1 MKYLYLAI
9 AFFTCKFSYAQQN
22 FPVHE
27 QFIDIY
33 QNNSQLPVI
42 CVDRDEGIF
51 DAGIVGVAINKVK
64 YQALAPKQS
73 VGNLIVFKKNLFM
86 SNPDRWQ
93 FTIEGNACAYDIIST
108 SRYRTIVVG
117 AFEDSIRVNGQTYI
131 GGGLHFSSFVLSL
144 DSMGNIEWIKTNYNL
159 NQNWIATS
167 VVEDEDKNLVVVGLK
182 DDIYSIV
189 WKYNAL
195 NGDTIL
201 VKSFDEVRTF
211 SSVKSIKDH
220 YYISGTVD
228 DFGSLDTFTINNP
241 LNTGY
246 NIFLAKLDKQ
256 FNVQW
261 LITKPYITFDFH
273 SELETADFGESTL
286 LWANYSLNNTSQ
298 LVQNLCIIDTN
309 KNILNEQNYNSAFT
323 SFEFDNKLIE
333 SSALNLN
340 SYHYIKEKNNDY
352 YMYLFGPNGISDSLL
367 IFKNSDIELYDFEGD
382 HSFALAGLLKGDS
395 LRSQTA
401 RVPNIHADSNKYM
414 NFIGYYTQAVLLGAN
429 NSKLDEVYAYPNP
442 VEDKIYINSSNAEEL
457 ILLDMNGRDVKRNS
471 NLNYISV
478 YDLDTGMYILK
489 IKVAGRYL
497 YQKILKK

>member
-1 MKYLYLAI
+1 MKYLYLVI
-9 AFFTCKFSYAQQN
+9 AFFVSSSSSAQHN
-22 FPVHE
+22 FPVIE
-27 QFIDIY
+27 SFIDLY
-33 QNNSQLPVI
+33 SNKSQLPVI
-42 CVDRDEGIF
+42 CVDRYEGLF
-51 DAGIVGVAINKVK
+51 DAGMVGVALNKVK

-73 VGNLIVFKKNLFM
+73 VGNLIIFKKNLLM

-93 FTIEGNACAYDIIST
+93 FTIEGNACAYDILST
-108 SRYRTIVVG
+108 SRNRTIVVG
-117 AFEDSIRVNGQTYI
+117 AFEDSIRVNGQTYM
-131 GGGLHFSSFVLSL
+131 GGGLHLSSFIISL
-144 DSMGNIEWIKTNYNL
+144 DSMGNFEWVKTNYNL

-189 WKYNAL
+189 WKYNAI
-195 NGDTIL
+195 NGDTLL

-211 SSVKSIKDH
+211 SSVKCINDY
-220 YYISGTVD
+220 YYITGTVD
-228 DFGSLDTFTINNP
+228 DFGSLDTFSVNNP

-246 NIFLAKLDKQ
+246 NTFLAKLDKH

-273 SELETADFGESTL
+273 SELESADFGKSTL

-298 LVQNLCIIDTN
+298 LVQNLCIVDTN

-352 YMYLFGPNGISDSLL
+352 YMYLFGQNGISDSLL
-367 IFKNSDIELYDFEGD
+367 IFTNSDIELYDFEGD
-382 HSFALAGLLKGDS
+382 HSFALAGLLRGDT

-401 RVPNIHADSNKYM
+401 NVPNMNADSNKYM
-414 NFIGYYTQAVLLGAN
+414 NFIGYYSQAVLLGVN
-429 NSKLDEVYAYPNP
+429 YSKIDEVFAFPNP
-442 VEDKIYINSSNAEEL
+442 VEDKIYIKSSNVEEL
-457 ILLDMNGRDVKRNS
+457 ILLDMNGREVKRNTNS
-471 NLNYISV
+471 NYVYIK
-478 YDLDTGMYILK
+478 DLDTGTYILK
-489 IKVAGRYL
+489 FKVAGRYL
-497 YQKILKK
+497 HQKILKK